1 MFEKRRGPVDGGDL
15 GEVRQPAPEQRSI
28 RYCATVP
35 ELSVAAAPGEVDLGR
50 AEALAVRVPGAL
62 GGVVSGGAG
71 VVAVA
76 VFE

>member
-1 MFEKRRGPVDGGDL
+1 VAPPTVATWAKVQ
-15 GEVRQPAPEQRSI
+15 GEPEQRSI
-28 RYCATVP
+28 RYWATVP
-35 ELSVAAAPGEVDLGR
+35 ESSVAGCQERSIRVELK
-50 AEALAVRVPGAL
+50 ALAVRVPGAL

>member
-1 MFEKRRGPVDGGDL
+1 MKRVILGILVLMFSG
-15 GEVRQPAPEQRSI
+15 
-28 RYCATVP
+28 
-35 ELSVAAAPGEVDLGR
+35 SVAAPQERSTWV
-50 AEALAVRVPGAL
+50 ALAGVAASVPGAL